1 MADETH
7 TNQQQTAVEEN
18 VESLETQVSTR
29 RGIRLRWRKADFV
42 SIQIKVGGAFATV
55 LILLLVLSGLSI
67 WRLQVLQSEVRQL
80 ANHDMLVVQAA
91 NKVQEDMQNLE
102 IQMRGYLVTGNDSG
116 QSAYDN
122 VKKTYPADVERLRQ
136 ILTNPA
142 EKTDLNEAIPLVQ
155 KWMTYADQ
163 IMNMRN
169 IGEGNQAANLEAN
182 GTGPAMIRNARN
194 DVANIIASSE
204 ASANQASKRLQTTVM
219 LTEILI
225 VIFAILA
232 ILVSVLLGV
241 PATFR
246 TPANINQ
253 VRRILED
260 IASQGG
266 DLRRRI
272 TGVKSRDE
280 VQLLGD
286 ATNRLL
292 DTVSELVRKVVDSSE
307 SVAASAQQLT
317 ASTDETAHA
326 VSTIAETAGEFAA
339 ISERARSSLL
349 DMAQSLDAVKNQ
361 GDHVKARVDEVVEAV
376 SEVSARTSEG
386 NRLLDKSEEMMGQI
400 EALTINT
407 RDRLIEVEASSNQI
421 TKISTTIRSI
431 AGQTNL
437 LALNAAIEAARA
449 GDAGRGFSVVA
460 QEVRKLAEQS
470 RRATED
476 IEAIV
481 KENHLLTEQAAA
493 SMQSG
498 VEAVSAGRTVAKE
511 TSAAFV
517 AIRSSVDAVIPVT
530 ERILA
535 TVEEQTA
542 LLTGT
547 LQSVESVTGYME
559 QVASGSEE
567 NAASTEESLAT
578 VEEIAASAH
587 ALAAL
592 AQELQSMVGAFEL

>member
-7 TNQQQTAVEEN
+7 TIQQQTAVEES
-18 VESLETQVSTR
+18 VESKETKISTR

-67 WRLQVLQSEVRQL
+67 WRLQVLQSEVHQL
-80 ANHDMLVVQAA
+80 ANHDMQVVQAA

-116 QSAYDN
+116 QSAYDK
-122 VKKTYPADVERLRQ
+122 VKKIFPADVERLRQ
-136 ILTNPA
+136 IITNPK
-142 EKTDLNEAIPLVQ
+142 EKTDLNEAMPLVQ
-155 KWMTYADQ
+155 KWMAYAEQ

-182 GTGPAMIRNARN
+182 GRGPAMIRNARN

-204 ASANQASKRLQTTVM
+204 ASANQASKRLQATVM

-232 ILVSVLLGV
+232 ILVSVLVGV
-241 PATFR
+241 QATFR
-246 TPANINQ
+246 TPENINQ

-292 DTVSELVRKVVDSSE
+292 DTVSELVRKVADSSE

-361 GDHVKARVDEVVEAV
+361 GHHVKSRVDEVVEAV

-386 NRLLDKSEEMMGQI
+386 NRLLDKSEEKMGQI

-407 RDRLIEVEASSNQI
+407 RDRLVEVEASSNQI
-421 TKISTTIRSI
+421 AKISTTIRSI

-449 GDAGRGFSVVA
+449 GDAGRGFAVVA

-481 KENHLLTEQAAA
+481 KENHLLTEQATA

-498 VEAVSAGRTVAKE
+498 VEAVSAGRIVAKE

>member
-246 TPANINQ
+246 TPASINQ

-470 RRATED
+470 RRATEE

>member
-7 TNQQQTAVEEN
+7 TNQQAAVEDN
-18 VESLETQVSTR
+18 VEPSAAQVGTGR
-29 RGIRLRWRKADFV
+29 RISFRWGNADFV
-42 SIQIKVGGAFATV
+42 SIRIKVGGAFAAV
-55 LILLLVLSGLSI
+55 LILLLILSGLSI
-67 WRLQVLQSEVRQL
+67 WRLQVLQGEVNQL
-80 ANHDMLVVQAA
+80 ANHDMLIVQAA
-91 NKVQEDMQNLE
+91 NKVQQDIQNLE

-116 QSAYDN
+116 QTAYDN
-122 VKKTYPADVERLRQ
+122 VKKTYPGDVANLRK
-136 ILTNPA
+136 ILTDKK
-142 EKTDLNEAIPLVQ
+142 ELSDLNAAVPLVQ
-155 KWMTYADQ
+155 NWMAYADKL
-163 IMNMRN
+163 MNMRN

-194 DVANIIASSE
+194 DIDNIIAGSE
-204 ASANQASKRLQTTVM
+204 ASANQASKSLQSTVM

-225 VIFAILA
+225 VIVALLA
-232 ILVSVLLGV
+232 ILVSILVGV
-241 PATFR
+241 PATFK

-280 VQLLGD
+280 VQLLAE

-292 DTVSELVRKVVDSSE
+292 DTISELVGKVANTSE

-326 VSTIAETAGEFAA
+326 VGTIAETAGEFAA
-339 ISERARSSLL
+339 ISERARTSLL
-349 DMAQSLDAVKNQ
+349 DMAQSLDAVNIQ
-361 GDHVKARVDEVVEAV
+361 GDNVKSRVDEVAAAV
-376 SEVSARTSEG
+376 SEVSTRTHEG
-386 NRLLDKSEEMMGQI
+386 HRLLDESENMMGQI
-400 EALTINT
+400 EALTITT
-407 RDRLIEVEASSNQI
+407 RDRLLEVEASSNQI
-421 TKISTTIRSI
+421 ARISTTIRSI

-449 GDAGRGFSVVA
+449 GDAGRGFAVVA

-470 RRATED
+470 RRATEE

-481 KENHLLTEQAAA
+481 KENHLLTEQATQ

-498 VEAVSAGRTVAKE
+498 VEAVSAGRKVTKD

-517 AIRSSVDAVIPVT
+517 AIRSSVDVVIPVT
-530 ERILA
+530 KGILA
-535 TVEEQTA
+535 SVEEQTH
-542 LLTGT
+542 LLKAT

-559 QVASGSEE
+559 QVAAGSEE

>member
-1 MADETH
+1 M
-7 TNQQQTAVEEN
+7 
-18 VESLETQVSTR
+18 ESLETQVSTR

-470 RRATED
+470 RRATEE